1 MRKNFAFP
9 ALKKSYH
16 PCRRYS
22 HYVSGSQ
29 STQENI
35 NINTQG
41 LQSTSPENIWDDYN
55 DDMDFQYDYD
65 NEESSKGEDEGM
77 STNEDNEESPKG
89 EDEGMSTDEDERILE
104 GESEKSSEDKEEY
117 GNVIDEAFVKNKMPP
132 YNSDNEFAPYFENFT
147 TASLFCW
154 IQKHN
159 ISTCAYEDLVEII
172 HNPQFVSTHVIK
184 NVRRF
189 RKWRQHLPLLPISA
203 KSIPIS
209 LKKTPSTSK
218 DSKMAYQLSIND
230 IIWHVL
236 NNPSLMKHMYFGPG
250 IDSEIKS
257 EYWHGTLW
265 GESSFYGK
273 EKITISKG

>member
-16 PCRRYS
+16 PRRRYS

-41 LQSTSPENIWDDYN
+41 LQSTSPENIWDNYN

-65 NEESSKGEDEGM
+65 NEESSKGEDEGI

-104 GESEKSSEDKEEY
+104 GESEESFKESSEDEDEIEDKSSEDEEEY
-117 GNVIDEAFVKNKMPP
+117 GNVIDEAFDKNKMPP

-189 RKWRQHLPLLPISA
+189 RK
-203 KSIPIS
+203 
-209 LKKTPSTSK
+209 
-218 DSKMAYQLSIND
+218 
-230 IIWHVL
+230 
-236 NNPSLMKHMYFGPG
+236 
-250 IDSEIKS
+250 
-257 EYWHGTLW
+257 
-265 GESSFYGK
+265 
-273 EKITISKG
+273 

>member
-9 ALKKSYH
+9 AFKKSYH
-16 PCRRYS
+16 PRSRYS

-65 NEESSKGEDEGM
+65 NEESSKGKDERM

-104 GESEKSSEDKEEY
+104 GESEESLEESSEDEEEY
-117 GNVIDEAFVKNKMPP
+117 DNVIDEVFDKNKMPP

-154 IQKHN
+154 I
-159 ISTCAYEDLVEII
+159 
-172 HNPQFVSTHVIK
+172 
-184 NVRRF
+184 
-189 RKWRQHLPLLPISA
+189 
-203 KSIPIS
+203 
-209 LKKTPSTSK
+209 
-218 DSKMAYQLSIND
+218 
-230 IIWHVL
+230 
-236 NNPSLMKHMYFGPG
+236 
-250 IDSEIKS
+250 
-257 EYWHGTLW
+257 
-265 GESSFYGK
+265 
-273 EKITISKG
+273 

>member
-16 PCRRYS
+16 PRRRYS

-29 STQENI
+29 SIQENI

-41 LQSTSPENIWDDYN
+41 LQSTSSENIWDDYN

-65 NEESSKGEDEGM
+65 NEESSKGEDKGM
-77 STNEDNEESPKG
+77 STNEDNEESL
-89 EDEGMSTDEDERILE
+89 EDEDEIE
-104 GESEKSSEDKEEY
+104 DKSSEDEEEY
-117 GNVIDEAFVKNKMPP
+117 GNVIDEAFDKNKMPP

-159 ISTCAYEDLVEII
+159 ISTCAYEDLVKII

-189 RKWRQHLPLLPISA
+189 RKWRQH
-203 KSIPIS
+203 
-209 LKKTPSTSK
+209 
-218 DSKMAYQLSIND
+218 
-230 IIWHVL
+230 
-236 NNPSLMKHMYFGPG
+236 
-250 IDSEIKS
+250 
-257 EYWHGTLW
+257 
-265 GESSFYGK
+265 
-273 EKITISKG
+273 